1 MDIQNKTKEEL
12 LKELQVL
19 KQKNAELTAT
29 CENVVAENKQE
40 DVLLQQTRKN
50 YETFFNTINDFLF
63 VLDEQGNII
72 HTNSTVTDRL
82 GYTQEELS
90 GLSVLMVHPPERR
103 EEAGRIVGEMLSG
116 VSKVCPIPIVTKS
129 GIQIPVETRV
139 SHGFWD
145 GKPVIFGVTK
155 DISKVK
161 LSEEKFS
168 KVFYLNPSA
177 CGLSDLD
184 TGEYLE
190 VNDQFYTLLGF
201 DKNEVI
207 GKTAIEL
214 GILTQEAINAVRL
227 NADSNGNITNV
238 KADLKTRNGDIKHV
252 LLSAENIIVQDK
264 KYRYTI
270 VHDITEL
277 KQAEQMLLRSE
288 AKHSAMILNISD
300 VIGIIGAD
308 GLMKYKSPNIEK
320 WFGWQPQ
327 DLVGTDGWL
336 TVHPDDLERIQ
347 KEFFLLLEK
356 DNSVKTVEYRY
367 KCKNGSYKPIE
378 LTATNL
384 VNDPVIGGVLLNYH
398 DITERKLVEKA
409 LQESEERFKRIFE
422 NKAIATGIFGEE
434 SILKDCNAMFA
445 KMSGYSKSE
454 IIDKMKWS
462 DFVVKEDLERLQKYH
477 SQRLKNG
484 NLPPSQY
491 ECSIINKSGE
501 LINVIVNIAL
511 IGENRI
517 VSLTDITERKQLEEA
532 LRESEERF
540 NLAITGT
547 GAGLWDWN
555 MVNNTVYFSPQW
567 KAMLGYEDHEIENA
581 FSGWKKLWHPDDVT
595 RIEERLKDYLDGKT
609 TKYEIEHRLRHKDGD
624 WCWIL
629 TRGDIIKDYDGKP
642 SRWVGTN
649 LDITERK
656 KTEEKVREKDIQ
668 FRKLSANVSDLI
680 FQFTRRP
687 DGTYYVPIASEGI
700 RNIFGCSPEDVLN
713 DFTPIGKVI
722 YPDDAVRVIS
732 DIEYSAKHL
741 TYFTCE
747 FRVQIPGK
755 AIQWIYSKS
764 NPEKLPD
771 GSITWYGFNA
781 DITER
786 KQTEEALEKS
796 ESHLSELNATK
807 DRFFSIIAHD
817 LKSPFN
823 SIIGFSN
830 LLVEQTHKKDNAG
843 IEKYAEII
851 QQSSN
856 RAMDLLMNLMEWAQS
871 QTGRMEYTPEY
882 FELVALIK
890 DTTLLLS
897 STLEEKSI
905 TLTKNVPSNA
915 TVFADKKMIST
926 VLRNL
931 ISNAIK
937 FTHTEGEISIAV
949 EEKKDELLISIS
961 DNGVG
966 IAKASI
972 DKLFKIDQTYST
984 TGTNKEKGT
993 GLGLILCKEF
1003 IEKHEGNIWA
1013 ESEEGKGSTFYFTLP
1028 KEAETKVE
1036 NDVEKIIP
1044 EEDVHNHINQ
1054 EVSGLKILIT
1064 DDDDT
1069 SQQLISIM
1077 VQMFSKELLHAQ
1089 NGIEALDA
1097 CHLNPDIDLILMDM
1111 KMPKMGGLESTRQI
1125 RKFNKEVII
1134 IAQTA
1139 FGLPSDRE
1147 KAIESGCNDY
1157 ISKPINK
1164 TELLALIQ
1172 KHFKK

>member
-184 TGEYLE
+184 TGKYLE

-270 VHDITEL
+270 VHDITEH

-547 GAGLWDWN
+547 GAGFASPPKI
-555 MVNNTVYFSPQW
+555 TAQPFSRMALQ
-567 KAMLGYEDHEIENA
+567 
-581 FSGWKKLWHPDDVT
+581 
-595 RIEERLKDYLDGKT
+595 
-609 TKYEIEHRLRHKDGD
+609 
-624 WCWIL
+624 
-629 TRGDIIKDYDGKP
+629 
-642 SRWVGTN
+642 
-649 LDITERK
+649 
-656 KTEEKVREKDIQ
+656 
-668 FRKLSANVSDLI
+668 VS
-680 FQFTRRP
+680 
-687 DGTYYVPIASEGI
+687 
-700 RNIFGCSPEDVLN
+700 
-713 DFTPIGKVI
+713 FTP
-722 YPDDAVRVIS
+722 
-732 DIEYSAKHL
+732 E
-741 TYFTCE
+741 
-747 FRVQIPGK
+747 
-755 AIQWIYSKS
+755 
-764 NPEKLPD
+764 
-771 GSITWYGFNA
+771 
-781 DITER
+781 
-786 KQTEEALEKS
+786 
-796 ESHLSELNATK
+796 
-807 DRFFSIIAHD
+807 
-817 LKSPFN
+817 
-823 SIIGFSN
+823 
-830 LLVEQTHKKDNAG
+830 
-843 IEKYAEII
+843 
-851 QQSSN
+851 
-856 RAMDLLMNLMEWAQS
+856 
-871 QTGRMEYTPEY
+871 
-882 FELVALIK
+882 
-890 DTTLLLS
+890 
-897 STLEEKSI
+897 
-905 TLTKNVPSNA
+905 
-915 TVFADKKMIST
+915 
-926 VLRNL
+926 
-931 ISNAIK
+931 
-937 FTHTEGEISIAV
+937 
-949 EEKKDELLISIS
+949 
-961 DNGVG
+961 
-966 IAKASI
+966 
-972 DKLFKIDQTYST
+972 
-984 TGTNKEKGT
+984 
-993 GLGLILCKEF
+993 
-1003 IEKHEGNIWA
+1003 
-1013 ESEEGKGSTFYFTLP
+1013 
-1028 KEAETKVE
+1028 
-1036 NDVEKIIP
+1036 
-1044 EEDVHNHINQ
+1044 
-1054 EVSGLKILIT
+1054 
-1064 DDDDT
+1064 
-1069 SQQLISIM
+1069 
-1077 VQMFSKELLHAQ
+1077 
-1089 NGIEALDA
+1089 
-1097 CHLNPDIDLILMDM
+1097 
-1111 KMPKMGGLESTRQI
+1111 
-1125 RKFNKEVII
+1125 
-1134 IAQTA
+1134 
-1139 FGLPSDRE
+1139 
-1147 KAIESGCNDY
+1147 
-1157 ISKPINK
+1157 
-1164 TELLALIQ
+1164 
-1172 KHFKK
+1172 